1 MILEVQDRVDDLE
14 SLMIG
19 LVTYL
24 FLSLNVI
31 PIQNCDQELSQRWY
45 TLDKHKFYLDM

>member
-14 SLMIG
+14 SLTIG

-24 FLSLNVI
+24 KT
-31 PIQNCDQELSQRWY
+31 DQELSQWWY
-45 TLDKHKFYLDM
+45 TLDKHKCYLDM